1 MGSFQLPGPRR
12 SGSSGKWGAAQVAAI
27 HGARVPQ
34 GLPAN
39 ERGQRCGQICRR
51 LLPRGRRGDNAG
63 ASLVAAWGLHPFSM
77 LGFKPTQ
84 VLEIFFFLR
93 FQQLK

>member
-39 ERGQRCGQICRR
+39 ERGQRCGLKSAGGFCPGEEEGTMQG
-51 LLPRGRRGDNAG
+51 LPWWQLG
-63 ASLVAAWGLHPFSM
+63 AFIRSLCWASNLHRCW
-77 LGFKPTQ
+77 K
-84 VLEIFFFLR
+84 FFF
-93 FQQLK
+93 F